1 MIRCTIE
8 LVPQGV
14 EDLKKVIGLIEICN
28 DGTGN
33 DSIGNYVVKLLKTPP
48 FSGSLKKTW
57 RDGAQMNADFSKEE
71 MIIIKALGFSYILD
85 IPRKDHYDNF
95 VYDSY
100 QIMVNRV
107 FIDNKQGPAVD
118 ALRRCYSVITKCTAE
133 RSSKEFKKLAE
144 F

>member
-33 DSIGNYVVKLLKTPP
+33 DSVGNYVVKLLKTPP

-57 RDGAQMNADFSKEE
+57 RDGVFEDEQTVQNVVE
-71 MIIIKALGFSYILD
+71 GH
-85 IPRKDHYDNF
+85 PRYSRG
-95 VYDSY
+95 VYDLLYRGLKACGLESR
-100 QIMVNRV
+100 IP
-107 FIDNKQGPAVD
+107 K
-118 ALRRCYSVITKCTAE
+118 
-133 RSSKEFKKLAE
+133 
-144 F
+144 